1 MNEQEL
7 LASIKQNT
15 ILGRV
20 DEQDEGFDGDM
31 EGQPG
36 VTELVEQALEQKI
49 PVAKIIA
56 EALSP
61 AMEEVGAKYESSEYL
76 IPDMLAGAECVSAAM
91 DLLKPHLVDSDVEQ
105 KGLVIIAT
113 VEGDRHDIGKNIVS
127 TLLKG
132 AGYDV
137 QDLGTSVPAEKVVE
151 AVRGTGARFV
161 GLSALL
167 TSTMVKMPV
176 VIDALKEAGLR
187 DQVQIIVGGAP
198 VSEEFAEKI
207 GADAYCRDAFEAV
220 DRLEALRA
228 KVG

>member
-1 MNEQEL
+1 MDEKKL
-7 LASIKQNT
+7 LADIRKNT

-20 DEQDEGFDGDM
+20 DEMDEGFDGGM
-31 EGQPG
+31 EGEPG
-36 VTELVEQALEQKI
+36 VTELVETALEQKI
-49 PVAKIIA
+49 PVTRILS

-61 AMEEVGAKYESSEYL
+61 AMEEVGAKYESKEYL

-91 DLLKPHLVDSDVEQ
+91 DVLKPYLLESDVEQ
-105 KGLVIIAT
+105 KGVVIMAT

-137 QDLGTSVPAEKVVE
+137 QDLGTSVPADRIVQEIKE
-151 AVRGTGARFV
+151 TGARFI

-167 TSTMVKMPV
+167 TSTMTKMPV
-176 VIDALKEAGLR
+176 VINAIKDAGLR
-187 DQVQIIVGGAP
+187 DKVRIIVGGAP
-198 VSEEFAEKI
+198 VSKEFADQI

-220 DRLEALRA
+220 EQLEKARTA
-228 KVG
+228 AS

>member
-1 MNEQEL
+1 MSHEEIL
-7 LASIKQNT
+7 ESIRKNT

-20 DEQDEGFDGDM
+20 DEADEGFEGDM
-31 EGQPG
+31 EGEPG
-36 VTELVEQALEQKI
+36 VTELVESALEQGI
-49 PVAKIIA
+49 PVSQIIA

-61 AMEEVGAKYESSEYL
+61 AMDEVGAKYESKEYL

-91 DLLKPHLVDSDVEQ
+91 DILKPHLEGSDVER
-105 KGLVIIAT
+105 KGTVVIAS

-137 QDLGTSVPAEKVVE
+137 LDLGTSVPADTIVE
-151 AVRGTGARFV
+151 ELKKSEARFV

-167 TSTMVKMPV
+167 TSTMTKMPE
-176 VIDALKEAGLR
+176 VIDAIKGAGLR
-187 DQVQIIVGGAP
+187 DKVSVIVGGAP
-198 VSEEFAEKI
+198 VNQEFADKI

-220 DRLEALRA
+220 DRLDNLRSA
-228 KVG
+228 AG

>member
-1 MNEQEL
+1 MSEAEL

-20 DEQDEGFDGDM
+20 DEEDEGFEGDM

-36 VTELVEQALEQKI
+36 VTELIEQALAQKI
-49 PVAKIIA
+49 PVSRIIA

-61 AMEEVGAKYESSEYL
+61 AMEEVGGKYESGEYL

-91 DLLKPHLVDSDVEQ
+91 DLLKPHLEGSDVEQ

-137 QDLGTSVPAEKVVE
+137 QDLGTSVPADRVVE
-151 AVRGTGARFV
+151 AVRESGARFV

-167 TSTMVKMPV
+167 TSTMTKMPV
-176 VIDALKEAGLR
+176 VIDAMKEAGLR
-187 DQVQIIVGGAP
+187 DQVRVIVGGAP
-198 VSEEFAEKI
+198 VTEEFAKKI

-220 DRLEALRA
+220 DRLDALRA
-228 KVG
+228 EAS